1 MIKNL
6 LHGNLP
12 GTMTLTRFADR
23 FSKKTGILELMD
35 DLGQAMSSRSDMLML
50 GGGNPAHIPEV
61 NKIWRRRTEEIL
73 ANGSELEETL
83 ASYDS
88 PQGKQSFLESLAGL
102 LNREFGWNLSSKNI
116 AVTNGSQN
124 AAFLLLNMFGGTGSD
139 GVKRKVLFPLCPEYI
154 GYADQSI
161 EEGSLT
167 TRPAK
172 IELTR
177 PGFFKYHV
185 DFDKLDNSTGG
196 IGPDISALCV
206 SRPTNPTGNV
216 LTDNEVASLAA
227 LAREKDIPFII
238 DNAYGAP
245 FPHIL
250 FRDVKP
256 YWDENVILSMSLS
269 KLGLPGVRTGI
280 IVADESI
287 IRMISASNAVISL
300 ANGSV
305 GQVLVRPLIDSG
317 DILHLSRNVIRP
329 FYQARSESAVA
340 AIQEAFGAGSQGAE
354 ITCRIHESEGSIFL
368 WLWLP
373 DLPVSSA
380 VLYERLKARGV
391 LVISGHYFFY
401 GLENP
406 WAHSEKCL
414 RVSYALA
421 PEKFREAAFIMADEI
436 RRVMN
441 ETK

>member
-1 MIKNL
+1 
-6 LHGNLP
+6 
-12 GTMTLTRFADR
+12 
-23 FSKKTGILELMD
+23 MD
-35 DLGQAMSSRSDMLML
+35 DLGHAMDENPDMLML
-50 GGGNPAHIPEV
+50 GGGNPARIPEV
-61 NKIWRRRTEEIL
+61 NEIWRRRTEELL
-73 ANGSELEETL
+73 ANGRELEETL
-83 ASYDS
+83 ESYDS

-116 AVTNGSQN
+116 GVTNGSQN
-124 AAFLLLNMFGGTGSD
+124 AAFLLINMFGGTGSD
-139 GVKRKVLFPLCPEYI
+139 GVMRKVLFPLCPEYI

-172 IELTR
+172 IELSR
-177 PGFFKYHV
+177 PGFFKYRV
-185 DFDKLDNSTGG
+185 DFDILDNPEKGADG
-196 IGPDISALCV
+196 INPDISALCV

-216 LTDNEVASLAA
+216 LTDNEVARLAGM
-227 LAREKDIPFII
+227 AREKDIPFII
-238 DNAYGAP
+238 DNAYGSP

-269 KLGLPGVRTGI
+269 KLGLPAVRTGI
-280 IVADESI
+280 IVANESI

-305 GQVLVRPLIDSG
+305 GQVLVRPLIESG
-317 DILHLSRNVIRP
+317 DILHLSRDVIRP
-329 FYQARSESAVA
+329 FYQARSDSAVA
-340 AIQEAFGAGSQGAE
+340 SIQEAFSAGSQGAE
-354 ITCRIHESEGSIFL
+354 ISCRIHESEGSIFL

-380 VLYERLKARGV
+380 VLYERFKARGV

-401 GLENP
+401 GLDDP
-406 WAHSEKCL
+406 WAHSDQCL
-414 RVSYALA
+414 RVSYALT

>member
-1 MIKNL
+1 
-6 LHGNLP
+6 
-12 GTMTLTRFADR
+12 
-23 FSKKTGILELMD
+23 
-35 DLGQAMSSRSDMLML
+35 
-50 GGGNPAHIPEV
+50 
-61 NKIWRRRTEEIL
+61 RRRTEEIL
-73 ANGSELEETL
+73 SSGSDLEKTL
-83 ASYDS
+83 ANYDS
-88 PQGKQSFLESLAGL
+88 PQGKQAFLESLAGL

-124 AAFLLLNMFGGTGSD
+124 ASFLLLNLLGGTGKD
-139 GVKRKVLFPLCPEYI
+139 GIKRKVLFPLCPEYI

-161 EEGSLT
+161 EEGSLA

-185 DFDKLDNSTGG
+185 DFENLG
-196 IGPDISALCV
+196 INPEISALCI

-216 LTDNEVASLAA
+216 LTDDEVARLAEI
-227 LAREKDIPFII
+227 AREKNIPFII

-269 KLGLPGVRTGI
+269 KLGLPAVRTGI
-280 IVADESI
+280 IIAEESI
-287 IRMISASNAVISL
+287 IQAVTACNAVISL

-317 DILHLSRNVIRP
+317 DILRISRDVIRP
-329 FYQARSESAVA
+329 FYKARSESAIA
-340 AIQEAFGAGSQGAE
+340 AIEETFGSD
-354 ITCRIHESEGSIFL
+354 IPYRIHESEGSIFL

-373 DLPVSSA
+373 DLPIKSA
-380 VLYERLKARGV
+380 ELYKRLKARGV

-401 GLENP
+401 GLDHH
-406 WAHSEKCL
+406 WAHADECL
-414 RVSYALA
+414 RLSYALD
-421 PEKFREAAFIMADEI
+421 PVKFKEAAVIMADEI

-441 ETK
+441 EANN

>member
-1 MIKNL
+1 MK
-6 LHGNLP
+6 
-12 GTMTLTRFADR
+12 LTRFAHR

-35 DLGQAMSSRSDMLML
+35 DLGAAMSSNKDMLML

-61 NKIWRRRTEEIL
+61 NEIWRRRTEEIL
-73 ANGSELEETL
+73 ADGRELEETL

-88 PQGKQSFLESLAGL
+88 PQGKVSFLESLAGL
-102 LNREFGWNLSSKNI
+102 LNREFGWNISSRNI

-139 GVKRKVLFPLCPEYI
+139 GVKQKVLFPLCPEYI
-154 GYADQSI
+154 GYADQCI
-161 EEGSLT
+161 EEGSLV
-167 TRPAK
+167 TRQAK

-185 DFDKLDNSTGG
+185 DFEGLADGGPGG
-196 IGPDISALCV
+196 ITPDISALCI

-216 LTDNEVASLAA
+216 LTDDEVAA
-227 LAREKDIPFII
+227 LSAIARKKDIPFII

-269 KLGLPGVRTGI
+269 KLGLPAVRTGI
-280 IVADESI
+280 IVADEPVI
-287 IRMISASNAVISL
+287 QMISAANAVISL

-305 GQVLVRPLIDSG
+305 GQVLLRPLIESG
-317 DILHLSRNVIRP
+317 DILRISRDIIRP
-329 FYQARSESAVA
+329 FYQERSDSAVA
-340 AIQEAFGAGSQGAE
+340 AIQEAFASGSTPGIHGSQTAA
-354 ITCRIHESEGSIFL
+354 IPHRIHESEGSIFL

-401 GLENP
+401 GLDDL
-406 WAHSEKCL
+406 WAHSEQCL
-414 RVSYALA
+414 RISYALP
-421 PEKFREAAFIMADEI
+421 PEKFREAAFIIADEI
-436 RRVMN
+436 RRVMD
-441 ETK
+441 EAGR